1 MLNMMGSGVMGMHAV
16 KAYLFILM
24 KMYITGNGLI
34 INAMV
39 KGNIIIIKVL
49 NIKDNGKMILNMDM
63 VLRLGLTALISKV
76 NIKRE

>member
-1 MLNMMGSGVMGMHAV
+1 MLNMMGSGVTAMHAV
-16 KAYLFILM
+16 KAYLFIPM
-24 KMYITGNGLI
+24 KMYITENGLI

-63 VLRLGLTALISKV
+63 VLKLGLMALISKV